1 MMRLRAGLGALACL
15 FMLCSC
21 TGGGKAGG
29 DEARG
34 MEQPVQKV
42 VRIQPEKLQSMLSD
56 PELLIIDLRISEH
69 WNKSEKKILI
79 KGLPDPFFVFGE
91 PSTPAQTSFEF
102 PLVLCCG

>member
-1 MMRLRAGLGALACL
+1 MIRLKVFWGALACL

-29 DEARG
+29 EEARG

-42 VRIQPEKLQSMLSD
+42 VRIEPEKLQSMLSD

-69 WNKSEKKILI
+69 WNKSEKKILGA
-79 KGLPDPFFVFGE
+79 KRFDPQNVQ
-91 PSTPAQTSFEF
+91 SWAQDLDQDKKIVTY
-102 PLVLCCG
+102 CA